1 MEEKIIEIIRRSL
14 HNDFTSSSRVSD
26 DALAEYVYHLFEDAI
41 EFHKL
46 NNVYF
51 DEETLS
57 DIKKLFMKELDKIVD
72 SQEVEDEVSS
82 HIDAYIQSYVIEGEP
97 KKAMFE
103 EIDDLYYSCID
114 LIKEASK
121 NVKENTC
128 KKTIDDYINK
138 FDNRI
143 DKLYDLELIYHADF
157 PGADMGLVFVY
168 DIMFQT
174 ILKCYFDGGDFKMI
188 QELHTKLEEDF
199 EGYLE

>member
-1 MEEKIIEIIRRSL
+1 MKEKIIEIIRRSL
-14 HNDFTSSSRVSD
+14 HNDFNSSSRVSD
-26 DALAEYVYHLFEDAI
+26 DALAKYVYHLFEDAI

-51 DEETLS
+51 DEETLQN
-57 DIKKLFMKELDKIVD
+57 IKELFMDEVVD
-72 SQEVEDEVSS
+72 TGANEAIADEVSN

-97 KKAMFE
+97 KKAMFDK
-103 EIDDLYYSCID
+103 IDDLYYSCID

-121 NVKENTC
+121 ILKENAS
-128 KKTIDDYINK
+128 KRTIDDYINK

-143 DKLYDLELIYHADF
+143 DKLYDLQLIYHTDF
-157 PGADMGLVFVY
+157 PGADMGLVFVRHL
-168 DIMFQT
+168 MFQT
-174 ILKCYFDGGDFKMI
+174 ILKCYVDGGDFNMI